1 MKNTEAPKNTKKT
14 SRNFSP
20 KLSNLEVSLS
30 YEGLSLKAKK
40 QKSLEELKRQYAR

>member
-30 YEGLSLKAKK
+30 YEGLSLKAKN
-40 QKSLEELKRQYAR
+40 KSPWRKLKRQYAR